1 MNTQAMPWF
10 LDSIAEKPPAIV
22 NSFLFMD
29 IVLCLAYLANSM
41 VGSPSHA
48 VTVFLDLGG
57 ERSLASW
64 FSSIQ
69 YFFIFLLC
77 AFFSYSKIKADN
89 KSLPLIC
96 LPLIF
101 LLMSIDE
108 SVQIHEW
115 LGEQVDILFIG
126 RSGRSS
132 TALPL
137 TGVWMFAIGIPFI
150 ILFKHYADSIRHHFH
165 KNQPAFKKLLWGMA
179 IMLSGA
185 IGLETIVNF
194 VDHEFLFVEIALEEC
209 LEMIGATVMLWAAYD
224 LALHSLT
231 ENPDILSKQT

>member
-1 MNTQAMPWF
+1 MNTQTMPWV
-10 LDSIAEKPPAIV
+10 LNSIAVKSPAIV
-22 NSFLFMD
+22 KIFFFMD
-29 IVLCLAYLANSM
+29 IVLCLSYLANNM
-41 VGSPSHA
+41 VGNPSHA

-64 FSSIQ
+64 YSSTQ

-77 AFFSYSKIKADN
+77 AFFSYSKIKADS
-89 KSLPLIC
+89 KSISLIC

-115 LGEQVDILFIG
+115 LGEQIDILFIG
-126 RSGRSS
+126 NGRSS

-137 TGVWMFAIGIPFI
+137 TGIWMFAIGIPFI
-150 ILFKHYADSIRHHFH
+150 IFFKHYADSIKHHFH
-165 KNQPAFKKLLWGMA
+165 KNQSAFKKLLWGMA

-194 VDHEFLFVEIALEEC
+194 VGHEFLFVEIALEEC

-224 LALHSLT
+224 LALDTLT
-231 ENPDILSKQT
+231 ENPRILSRQT